1 MSIAALITR
10 QRLGR
15 LTGFASTQLAVQ
27 LIGFGAGIVLV
38 RCMAQAQYGYYT
50 LAISMA
56 SVANILT
63 DLGLATAVMAIGGR
77 LLGQRQALGALVAD
91 ANGLHRRLAAWSFA
105 VLIPCCA
112 LLLLRQQAPTWQVVA
127 LTVLIIAAA
136 ALNVRVGIAL
146 SIARLSGHVVL
157 QQKLDLFINAAKLA
171 AVLLLASVVLDA
183 TVACVLNLAVAA
195 AYFIVL
201 RRYLIEQVDVP
212 AVATGHHLA
221 ALRQHLWKQAPN
233 SIYFVLSSQLAVW
246 LIGVFGSAE
255 RVAEVGALGRLGAG
269 FAVIGS
275 VSAAL
280 VLPYFARHDGP
291 AELMSGFVSVN
302 AFYAALLAL
311 LLTLAS
317 AFPAAILWVLG
328 GTYGGLQS
336 ELVWMILASTLA
348 TWVGTVYS
356 IGCARGWVM
365 PLWLVVSTGVAAT
378 AIAASL
384 VDVSTVRGSFQINTA
399 TGAVGVAVAIAYFT
413 LKLRRHAHMKAS
425 AA

>member
-112 LLLLRQQAPTWQVVA
+112 LLLLRQQAPTWQVVV

-146 SIARLSGHVVL
+146 SIARLSGHVAL
-157 QQKLDLFINAAKLA
+157 QQKLDLFINAAKLV
-171 AVLLLASVVLDA
+171 AVLLLASVALDA
-183 TVACVLNLAVAA
+183 TVACALNLAVAA
-195 AYFIVL
+195 AYFVTL
-201 RRYLIEQVDVP
+201 RRYMAEQVEVP
-212 AVATGHHLA
+212 AVATGGQLP

-291 AELMSGFVSVN
+291 AELMSGFVCVN

-348 TWVGTVYS
+348 TWGGSVYS

-399 TGAVGVAVAIAYFT
+399 TGAVGVAVAIGYFT
-413 LKLRRHAHMKAS
+413 WKLRRHAHLKAS

>member
-112 LLLLRQQAPTWQVVA
+112 LLLLRQQAPTWQVVV

-146 SIARLSGHVVL
+146 SIARLSGHVAL
-157 QQKLDLFINAAKLA
+157 QQKLDLFINAAKLV
-171 AVLLLASVVLDA
+171 AVLLLASVALDA
-183 TVACVLNLAVAA
+183 TVACALNLAVAA
-195 AYFIVL
+195 AYFVTL
-201 RRYLIEQVDVP
+201 RRYMAEQVEVP
-212 AVATGHHLA
+212 AAATGGQLP

-291 AELMSGFVSVN
+291 AELMSGFISVN

-348 TWVGTVYS
+348 TWGGSVYS

-399 TGAVGVAVAIAYFT
+399 TGAVGVAVAIGYFT
-413 LKLRRHAHMKAS
+413 WKLRRHAHLKAS

>member
-112 LLLLRQQAPTWQVVA
+112 LLLLRQQAPTWQVVV

-146 SIARLSGHVVL
+146 SIARLSGHVAL
-157 QQKLDLFINAAKLA
+157 QQKLDLFINAAKLL
-171 AVLLLASVVLDA
+171 AVLLLASVALDA
-183 TVACVLNLAVAA
+183 TVACALNLAVAA
-195 AYFIVL
+195 AYFVTL
-201 RRYLIEQVDVP
+201 RRYMAEQVEVP
-212 AVATGHHLA
+212 AVATGGQLP

-291 AELMSGFVSVN
+291 AELMSGFVCVN

-348 TWVGTVYS
+348 TWGGSVYS

-399 TGAVGVAVAIAYFT
+399 TGAVGVAVAIGYFT
-413 LKLRRHAHMKAS
+413 WKLRRHAHLKAS